1 MNKPEKVLVSN
12 FLQSDDSKKIDEIT
26 SNANNTDK
34 IITRIIGDL
43 KTKGYDTE
51 FFKMPTEQFQKINT
65 LIEKLTMYNNL
76 LSHTG
81 MIKTVFV
88 NNPEIMIGF
97 TNNIIIYLISLLTS
111 EVDTDHNTC
120 LLYTS
125 PSPRDRG

>member
-51 FFKMPTEQFQKINT
+51 FFKMPIEQFQKINT
-65 LIEKLTMYNNL
+65 LIEKLTMYNN
-76 LSHTG
+76 
-81 MIKTVFV
+81 
-88 NNPEIMIGF
+88 
-97 TNNIIIYLISLLTS
+97 
-111 EVDTDHNTC
+111 
-120 LLYTS
+120 
-125 PSPRDRG
+125 